1 MLVSGELRCFLT
13 MCLLTVVVYLLLR
26 GHSVHCQPPG
36 MRTIIAS
43 TSGSGDIEVI
53 VSIINTGLHFFE
65 SALLTGDRVC
75 GYFSHVLPMVPKLMH
90 L

>member
-1 MLVSGELRCFLT
+1 MLVSGELRCFLI

-43 TSGSGDIEVI
+43 TSGSGEVSVI
-53 VSIINTGLHFFE
+53 TGLQFIE
-65 SALLTGDRVC
+65 SALLIERVC
-75 GYFSHVLPMVPKLMH
+75 GYISHVLPMVPKLVH

>member
-36 MRTIIAS
+36 IRTIIAS
-43 TSGSGDIEVI
+43 TSGSGDIEV
-53 VSIINTGLHFFE
+53 SCYNLSNFRF
-65 SALLTGDRVC
+65 LL
-75 GYFSHVLPMVPKLMH
+75 SHH
-90 L
+90 